1 MTRRIVVIGGGHGI
15 AAVLRAMRP
24 EGAELTVIVTVA
36 DDGGSSGEL
45 RRRGAGPAVGDLRR
59 SLVALTGDEV
69 PLGRAFRRPVTV
81 NGLGRHP
88 LGNLLILSIADAF
101 GDLARATEWLGERL
115 GISGT
120 VLPATSEP
128 VSLVADADGELIH
141 GESAIGLAQTRI
153 RRLRFHPERPAIPG
167 AALEAI
173 DQADFVLLAPGS
185 LFTSVLA
192 ATALPDVA
200 AALTRTAA
208 RVVWICNLEADMIE
222 TAGMAGIDH
231 LDGLE
236 DHGVRVDV
244 ALYDPRAS
252 LKFEAQEL
260 AGRAIEPR
268 PRSLQGHRGIHDPA
282 LLRAELR
289 ALFGDAAGTAGPG
302 GQAPLPRGRYQ
313 QTERLASR
321 FRSLRIDMNPSLLDC
336 VQNRPGER
344 LYSTSKTALWAA
356 TKGLSREH
364 SEYWKHCSSS
374 A

>member
-15 AAVLRAMRP
+15 ASVLSAMRP
-24 EGAELTVIVTVA
+24 EGAELTVVVTVA

-59 SLVALTGDEV
+59 SLVALTADET

-81 NGLGRHP
+81 SGLGRHP
-88 LGNLLILSIADAF
+88 LGNLMILSIADAF
-101 GDLARATEWLGERL
+101 GDLPRATEWLGQRL

-120 VLPATSEP
+120 VLPATAEP
-128 VSLVADADGELIH
+128 VTLVAEVDGGLLH
-141 GESAIGLAQTRI
+141 GESAIGVSATRI
-153 RRLRFHPERPAIPG
+153 HRLHFLPERPDIPG
-167 AALEAI
+167 AVLEAI
-173 DQADFVLLAPGS
+173 DHADFVLLAPGS

-200 AALTRTAA
+200 AALAGTAA

-231 LDGLE
+231 LAALQ

-252 LKFEAQEL
+252 LKFDAQEL
-260 AGRAIEPR
+260 AERGLEPR
-268 PRSLQGHRGIHDPA
+268 PRSLEGGRRGMHDPKR
-282 LLRAELR
+282 LRAQLR
-289 ALFGDAAGTAGPG
+289 ALFAETAGGAGSG
-302 GQAPLPRGRYQ
+302 GRSPQVRGRYQ

-321 FRSLRIDMNPSLLDC
+321 LRSLRMDMNPSLLAWR
-336 VQNRPGER
+336 QNWPGER
-344 LYSTSKTALWAA
+344 LYSTSKTAL
-356 TKGLSREH
+356 
-364 SEYWKHCSSS
+364 
-374 A
+374 